1 MSTSQSHSV
10 AGESLTAWFDTALG
24 QYVLEREHDYFDRVA
39 ADIFGYNAL
48 QFGLPQIDL
57 LRTSRITSRWSV
69 GPSAPVGLR
78 ADFRDLP
85 IAANSVDLVVLPH
98 VLEFTDDPHQIL
110 REVVRVLVP
119 EGQVLISGFNPWSLI
134 GMKRIKPGSR
144 GQAPWSG
151 RFINLSRL
159 KDWLSLLSFDVIG
172 GRMQGYRPPFSQE
185 RWLRRFNFMDKAG
198 DRWWPFAGG
207 IYLLQAVKRV
217 RGMRVITPTWRPA
230 IAAQGNVVA
239 LRRVRGRAVAARESS
254 EKR

>member
-1 MSTSQSHSV
+1 MSTVQSPQ
-10 AGESLTAWFDTALG
+10 ATAESLASWFETALG
-24 QYVLEREHDYFDRVA
+24 QYMLERERAYYDRVV

-48 QFGLPQIDL
+48 QYGLAQIDL
-57 LRTSRITSRWSV
+57 LRTSRIPSRWCAGRT
-69 GPSAPVGLR
+69 GPIALK

-85 IAANSVDLVVLPH
+85 IAANSIDLVVLPH

-119 EGQVLISGFNPWSLI
+119 EGQVIISGFNPWSLL
-134 GMKRIKPGSR
+134 GLKRVSPNAR
-144 GQAPWSG
+144 GQIPWSG
-151 RFINLSRL
+151 RFINLPRL

-172 GRMQGYRPPFSQE
+172 GCMHGYLPPFAQE
-185 RWLRRFNFMDKAG
+185 RWLRRFAFLDPAG

-217 RGMRVITPTWRPA
+217 RGMRVITPSWRPA
-230 IAAQGNVVA
+230 IAAGGNVVA
-239 LRRVRGRAVAARESS
+239 LRRVRGRPMAARQST